1 MKKNSHRHWERNT
14 ESVDDYLKAIHTL
27 GRDEKRR
34 VGGSELA
41 TRLDIAP
48 ASVTN
53 MLQKLGSQPKP
64 FVDYKRGEGVRL
76 TAAGRRRA
84 LEIVRHH
91 RLVETFLFEVLGYPI
106 DELHDEA
113 ERLEHFIS
121 ERFEERIAEKLGYP
135 QSDPHGHCIP
145 ALDGTMPPCHR
156 VSCTCE

>member
-1 MKKNSHRHWERNT
+1 MKKNSHKHWERNT
-14 ESVDDYLKAIHTL
+14 ESVDDYLKAIYTL
-27 GRDEKRR
+27 GGDEKRR

-48 ASVTN
+48 ASAAYSS
-53 MLQKLGSQPKP
+53 QKLGSQPKP
-64 FVDYKRGEGVRL
+64 FVDYERGKGVRL
-76 TAAGRRRA
+76 TSVGRRRA

-91 RLVETFLFEVLGYPI
+91 RLVETFLFEVLGYSI

-121 ERFEERIAEKLGYP
+121 ERFEERIAEKLRCP

-145 ALDGTMPPCHR
+145 ALGGTMPPCHR

>member
-76 TAAGRRRA
+76 TAAGRWRSCV
-84 LEIVRHH
+84 I
-91 RLVETFLFEVLGYPI
+91 
-106 DELHDEA
+106 
-113 ERLEHFIS
+113 
-121 ERFEERIAEKLGYP
+121 IASSKP
-135 QSDPHGHCIP
+135 SSSRCWAIP
-145 ALDGTMPPCHR
+145 LT
-156 VSCTCE
+156 SCTMRQNG